1 MMHHTASERG
11 DLAAGVAEPPPPP
24 PPLTHPHP
32 HPPPDGLQQRR
43 LTACCLHVQMQAA
56 AWGSWTGCR
65 GRRGCRLA

>member
-11 DLAAGVAEPPPPP
+11 DLAAGVAEPPPP